1 MATEVLR
8 PQDLLVE
15 RFRVPQTSCPRR
27 RSFPANGSLTHL
39 DANRRQHR
47 KTSPKPDKRRFNA
60 AAETKRSSHGGV
72 SDVRQR
78 VEVSGGGPVMGQVTL
93 LRRGESLSSL
103 ASKVSGGSAE
113 APTQK
118 PVDDLAVLGTVR
130 IGPDL
135 PEMVP
140 KQIRLGAP
148 SSGDIYAGSAFFSSP
163 SPRSVPL
170 PSFFNKRDSNDCQSE
185 PFDDGAT
192 RDLRRL
198 LRLE

>member
-15 RFRVPQTSCPRR
+15 RFRIPQTSCPRR
-27 RSFPANGSLTHL
+27 INIPANGSLTHL

-47 KTSPKPDKRRFNA
+47 KTSPKPEKRRFNA

-78 VEVSGGGPVMGQVTL
+78 VEVSGSGPVMGQVTL

-113 APTQK
+113 PPTQK

-140 KQIRLGAP
+140 KQIHLGAP
-148 SSGDIYAGSAFFSSP
+148 SSSDVYAGSAFYSSP

-170 PSFFNKRDSNDCQSE
+170 PSFFNRRDSSDCQRE

>member
-15 RFRVPQTSCPRR
+15 RFRMPQTCPRR
-27 RSFPANGSLTHL
+27 RNFPANGSLTHL

-103 ASKVSGGSAE
+103 TSKVSGE
-113 APTQK
+113 APTTPTPK

-130 IGPDL
+130 VGPDL

-148 SSGDIYAGSAFFSSP
+148 SSTDYAGSAFYSSP

>member
-8 PQDLLVE
+8 PQDLLGE
-15 RFRVPQTSCPRR
+15 RFRVPQASCPRR
-27 RSFPANGSLTHL
+27 RNIPANGSLTHL

-72 SDVRQR
+72 SDLRQR
-78 VEVSGGGPVMGQVTL
+78 DEVSGGLVMGQVTL

-103 ASKVSGGSAE
+103 ASKVTGGSAE
-113 APTQK
+113 APAQK

-148 SSGDIYAGSAFFSSP
+148 STGDVYAGSAFFSSP

-170 PSFFNKRDSNDCQSE
+170 PSFFNKRDSDDCQSE

>member
-148 SSGDIYAGSAFFSSP
+148 SSGDIYAGSAFFVAISQICTSTF
-163 SPRSVPL
+163 VFQQEGL
-170 PSFFNKRDSNDCQSE
+170 K
-185 PFDDGAT
+185 
-192 RDLRRL
+192 
-198 LRLE
+198 